1 MDYGLPSADR
11 AAPDEA
17 QAARLLNHALDR
29 GVTFIDTARIYGRS
43 EEVIGRALAGRRR
56 EYVLATKVALGPD
69 ETSGA
74 AMRARIDAS
83 LAASLSALRTD
94 VLDVVMLHS
103 ASLDALQRGE
113 ALGALDDM
121 RRAGRLRFVGASTYG
136 EEAAL
141 VAIDDPRC
149 DCVQVAYNVLD
160 RSLEERVLPRALD
173 RGVDVMI
180 RSVLLKG
187 VLTHRYATLPDSLRA
202 LREASAALHAIAR
215 DAGAELPA
223 LAYRFVLA
231 HPAVH
236 TALVG
241 TAHEAELDRAL
252 GYVSAGAGALDTGL
266 LARLRGVRIEDAA
279 QLNPSTWGF

>member
-11 AAPDEA
+11 AAPSERDAE
-17 QAARLLNHALDR
+17 RLLHRALDL

-56 EYVLATKVALGPD
+56 EYVLATKVALAAGEESGP
-69 ETSGA
+69 
-74 AMRARIDAS
+74 AMRAKIDAS
-83 LAASLSALRTD
+83 LAASLAALRTD

-103 ASLDALQRGE
+103 ASLESLRRGE
-113 ALGALDDM
+113 ALGALDEM

-136 EEAAL
+136 EDAAL
-141 VAIDDPRC
+141 AAIDDPRC
-149 DCVQVAYNVLD
+149 DCVQIAYNLLD
-160 RSLEERVLPRALD
+160 RSLESRVLPRAQEKD
-173 RGVDVMI
+173 VAVMI

-187 VLTHRYATLPDSLRA
+187 VLTHRAATLPDSLGA
-202 LREASAALHAIAR
+202 LKAAAAAMLAIAEE
-215 DAGAELPA
+215 AGSDLPS

-231 HPAVH
+231 HPAVS

-241 TAHEAELDRAL
+241 TAHEAELEAALRFVDRAP
-252 GYVSAGAGALDTGL
+252 LDEAL
-266 LARLRGVRIEDAA
+266 LARLRAIRVDDPA